1 MLKFD
6 VGKVLKLI
14 LCISFNLQRSLF
26 LRNKSLFWMV
36 LIVVRGVL
44 KVWCL
49 VVNSYLLHGLF
60 VWSVCLILYAGIC
73 AVRQFFSGCA
83 RYKSRYMLTWS
94 VKSEGGGGSSFRV
107 SKCVVLVVL
116 FILTC

>member
-1 MLKFD
+1 
-6 VGKVLKLI
+6 
-14 LCISFNLQRSLF
+14 
-26 LRNKSLFWMV
+26 MV

-49 VVNSYLLHGLF
+49 VVNSYLSYGLF

-73 AVRQFFSGCA
+73 AVRQFCSGCA
-83 RYKSRYMLTWS
+83 RCKSRYMLAWS
-94 VKSEGGGGSSFRV
+94 VKGKGCGGLSFRV